1 MAEDYKGQFQAIKKE
16 YGLPIKE
23 IKALDAAG
31 KLEGTLEY
39 LDSIKNKEVA
49 GVTPGSGGRF
59 RTGGLSTKK
68 YMNPVKIV
76 DKIKKK
82 K

>member
-1 MAEDYKGQFQAIKKE
+1 MAEDYKGQFQAIKKQ

-23 IKALDAAG
+23 IKLLDAAG
-31 KLEGTLEY
+31 KLERTLEY
-39 LDSIKNKEVA
+39 MDSIKNKEAA
-49 GVTPGSGGRF
+49 GVSGF
-59 RTGGLSTKK
+59 NTGGLSTKK

>member
-1 MAEDYKGQFQAIKKE
+1 MAELSKGEFQAIKKE

-31 KLEGTLEY
+31 KLERTLEY

-59 RTGGLSTKK
+59 KAGGLSTKK

>member
-31 KLEGTLEY
+31 KLERTLEY
-39 LDSIKNKEVA
+39 LDSVKNKETA
-49 GVTPGSGGRF
+49 GVSGF
-59 RTGGLSTKK
+59 RTGGLSSKK

>member
-31 KLEGTLEY
+31 KLERTLEY
-39 LDSIKNKEVA
+39 LDSIKNKEAA
-49 GVTPGSGGRF
+49 GVSGF
-59 RTGGLSTKK
+59 KKGGLSTKK
-68 YMNPVKIV
+68 YMNPVKVV
-76 DKIKKK
+76 DNIKKK

>member
-31 KLEGTLEY
+31 KLERTLEY
-39 LDSIKNKEVA
+39 LDSIKNKEAA
-49 GVTPGSGGRF
+49 GVSGF
-59 RTGGLSTKK
+59 KTGGLSTKK
-68 YMNPVKIV
+68 YMNPVKVV
-76 DKIKKK
+76 DNRKKK

>member
-1 MAEDYKGQFQAIKKE
+1 MAELSKGEFQAIKKE

-31 KLEGTLEY
+31 KLERTLEY
-39 LDSIKNKEVA
+39 LDSVKNKEAA
-49 GVTPGSGGRF
+49 GVSGF
-59 RTGGLSTKK
+59 RAGGLLSKK